1 MCAPG
6 RKGIFGGN
14 RRWGDDELRDQDDE
28 TKVAAFGI
36 LDNMKEEYQMMM
48 NPDTGFFANKLD
60 TVRKDDE
67 RATEQAQEQFDL
79 SKTQASR
86 AFTDSKSQGE
96 ASYQQALA
104 SNRADIKNLLRKSQ
118 EEALGARDQASDTAY
133 SMSLT
138 EGMGGLAGVGER
150 ARRSLS
156 AKRDK
161 GVDAIALSTKMQK
174 ESADRQLAQT
184 EQNVNISRSQSA
196 SAMNSANES
205 ANLALDQTRENVQ
218 AELQK
223 NITDIGE
230 QRAKLANKFI
240 SDALNLQSSTTGAF
254 KDEYSSWAGSDHSG
268 DEDGDIADTAGSG
281 NDWDHWESN
290 EEFEEK
296 FNEGLG

>member
-1 MCAPG
+1 
-6 RKGIFGGN
+6 
-14 RRWGDDELRDQDDE
+14 
-28 TKVAAFGI
+28 
-36 LDNMKEEYQMMM
+36 
-48 NPDTGFFANKLD
+48 
-60 TVRKDDE
+60 
-67 RATEQAQEQFDL
+67 
-79 SKTQASR
+79 
-86 AFTDSKSQGE
+86 
-96 ASYQQALA
+96 
-104 SNRADIKNLLRKSQ
+104 
-118 EEALGARDQASDTAY
+118 
-133 SMSLT
+133 
-138 EGMGGLAGVGER
+138 MG
-150 ARRSLS
+150 RRSLS